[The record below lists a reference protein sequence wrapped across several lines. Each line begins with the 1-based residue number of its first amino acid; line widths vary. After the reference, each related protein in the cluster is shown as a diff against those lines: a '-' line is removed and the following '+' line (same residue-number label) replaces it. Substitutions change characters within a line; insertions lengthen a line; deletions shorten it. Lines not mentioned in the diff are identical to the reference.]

1 MKQTTQKREQHKAEG
16 ILLVIKAWSFYSKA
30 GDYVSM
36 NNLCLRD
43 SKFAEI
49 TGMCERGN
57 RIGIRFYYE
66 FTGLKLVTIDNND
79 GKAIISGRIKLIQS
93 GGSLISSGK
102 IMAGAKQFPTLK
114 GEEQWKLSEIEIEW
128 DD

>member
-1 MKQTTQKREQHKAEG
+1 MNQPFQKTEPPMIEEA
-16 ILLVIKAWSFYSKA
+16 LLTIKAWSFYSKA

-49 TGMCERGN
+49 TGMCERGS

-66 FTGLKLVTIDNND
+66 FTGLKLVNIDNND

-102 IMAGAKQFPTLK
+102 IMAEAKQFPTLE